1 MEITQIEI
9 DFAPY
14 LEAAIEF
21 PETAEIKPLLDL
33 LDQSIAPK
41 DLHIKLSEAGIA
53 IEKLSAVLA
62 AKCDRTLD
70 KWDAKWNPREPVLD
84 LNQFPGLFVEPCI
97 NLDSLLEPQLD
108 RYYPKNRESATQGSN
123 AERGETLVAEI
134 DQHELANAV
143 AELPEAQALEQAI
156 SLAHSEDIDAWIEIV
171 RLTLTQ
177 PTGLSELV
185 EKLDLSI
192 VQIWIALMFGGFQL
206 ERSGDFYEGSI
217 VVSPTKNPPQ
227 AL

>member
-9 DFAPY
+9 DFAPH

-33 LDQSIAPK
+33 LDQSIASK

-97 NLDSLLEPQLD
+97 NLDSLLEPQFK
-108 RYYPKNRESATQGSN
+108 RYYPENRESATQGSI
-123 AERGETLVAEI
+123 VAEI
-134 DQHELANAV
+134 ESGKLADAI

-171 RLTLTQ
+171 RLALTQ
-177 PTGLSELV
+177 PMGLSELV

-192 VQIWIALMFGGFQL
+192 VRIWIALMFGGFQL

-217 VVSPTKNPPQ
+217 VVSPIKKPP
-227 AL
+227 